1 MMNAQIDDW
10 EITSSVRL
18 GYWKEVRE
26 LDNVIVELFAGCSV
40 FSLDWQLGYNS
51 EDRVVMIH

>member
-1 MMNAQIDDW
+1 MNAQIDDW

-26 LDNVIVELFAGCSV
+26 LDNVIVELFAGRSV
-40 FSLDWQLGYNS
+40 FSLDWRLGYNS
-51 EDRVVMIH
+51 EDRVVTIH